1 MLTAFMTARGRML
14 EQQLPLILVSKQ
26 ELSACPG
33 GACIGTGS
41 RTVLAPPLAVLFGHL
56 RGQIVLTEPLWIAWF
71 LTVGNAAGKIGLVRI
86 TAPFAAL
93 GGFLHD
99 DLGMLMVFVGF
110 SGKYRTFSAHHGCRS
125 VPLSY
130 PFRPNWPLR

>member
-1 MLTAFMTARGRML
+1 MTARYDCRVVL
-14 EQQLPLILVSKQ
+14 EQQPALDLVSKY
-26 ELSACPG
+26 ESHDCPG
-33 GACIGTGS
+33 GAWVGTGS
-41 RTVLAPPLAVLFGHL
+41 SVGLAPPLTVLFGHL

-71 LTVGNAAGKIGLVRI
+71 LTAGNAAGKIGLVRI

-110 SGKYRTFSAHHGCRS
+110 SGKYRTFSGHHGC
-125 VPLSY
+125 
-130 PFRPNWPLR
+130 